1 MNAWIILVI
10 AGLCEIIW
18 AVLMKY
24 TQGFTKPL
32 VSVVC
37 IVFMALSVY
46 GLAVAQKQ
54 LPLGTS
60 YAVWVGIGIVGATL
74 FGIIVYQEPV
84 TFLRISCIMLIL
96 GGIVGLKLVG

>member
-24 TQGFTKPL
+24 TQGFTKPV